1 MNKLFSALMLVA
13 LTGTLTSCGEKKKKD
28 NIIITHKT
36 VAPAKV
42 KTQKMS
48 DARQSREISWVGA
61 TYNVVVQ
68 RTADA
73 SLPVVQIDDHTQYYD
88 NKITVS
94 VLREDGSEFFNR
106 TFRKSDFESCLNE
119 ETKRESALLGIVF
132 VESKGDQLLFAASV
146 GSPDIASDE
155 YVPMV
160 LKISK
165 MGKVSISEDT
175 SLDDGGDEK
184 TSSDGDEA

>member
-1 MNKLFSALMLVA
+1 MNQLMAALLAVA
-13 LTGTLTSCGEKKKKD
+13 LTGVLASCGEKKKKQD
-28 NIIITHKT
+28 IIITHKI
-36 VAPAKV
+36 VAPAKAT
-42 KTQKMS
+42 TQKMS
-48 DARQSREISWVGA
+48 DARQAQEVGWVGA

-68 RTADA
+68 RKSDS
-73 SLPVVQIDDHTQYYD
+73 SLPVVQIDDHTKYYD

-94 VLREDGSEFFNR
+94 VLRSDGSEFFNR
-106 TFRKSDFESCLNE
+106 TFTKKDFESCLDKD
-119 ETKRESALLGIVF
+119 TKEKGALLGIVF
-132 VESKGDQLLFAASV
+132 LEAEGDQLKFAASV

-175 SLDDGGDEK
+175 SLDTGGDEK
-184 TSSDGDEA
+184 TSSDEDEV